1 VRTVLCMQC
10 STSKRRPQ
18 LSSIFCCVISRFA
31 RLLSVDTHVYIN
43 AQQTLHPKLSRCL
56 ICFLCFN
63 RLSEQLLSTCIHLT
77 ACITLSLVQ
86 GIACVE
92 GLAGFAAHVNYDVI
106 PGVVYTH
113 PEVATVGKTEEELK
127 EAGVQYSKGSF
138 PFSANSRA
146 RCTGSA
152 EGLIK
157 VCTVSDA
164 CTRAHSHQLATCV

>member
-1 VRTVLCMQC
+1 M
-10 STSKRRPQ
+10 
-18 LSSIFCCVISRFA
+18 
-31 RLLSVDTHVYIN
+31 Y
-43 AQQTLHPKLSRCL
+43 
-56 ICFLCFN
+56 
-63 RLSEQLLSTCIHLT
+63 
-77 ACITLSLVQ
+77 TLSDCLHVSIQ

-146 RCTGSA
+146 RCTGNA

-157 VCTVSDA
+157 VCIY
-164 CTRAHSHQLATCV
+164 TRIHIHVHIRMYMHALAT